1 MKEYITLALTVIGG
15 LGGWAMLKYLFNWST
30 ERRKAESEAKKG
42 EIEVMRSV
50 LNTLDE
56 KVKQLSEKVDELY
69 KQVHQLENEKL
80 QLIIKNNELSLALK
94 EAQNNVCLRPDDECL
109 KRMPPRDYCRL
120 RKLARGEY
128 DKFYKDIDNEQ
139 KEKGNDENNGVFE
152 IPDKGRDA

>member
-15 LGGWAMLKYLFNWST
+15 LGGWAMLKYLINWST
-30 ERRKAESEAKKG
+30 ERRKSETEAKKG

-56 KVKQLSEKVDELY
+56 KVKELSSKVDELY

-80 QLIIKNNELSLALK
+80 QLIIKNSELSLALK
-94 EAQNNVCLRPDDECL
+94 EAQNNMCLRPDDECL
-109 KRMPPRDYCRL
+109 KRMPSRDYCRL

-128 DKFYKDIDNEQ
+128 DKFYNDIDAKQNGNE
-139 KEKGNDENNGVFE
+139 NDGVSE
-152 IPDKGRDA
+152 IADKGGNA

>member
-15 LGGWAMLKYLFNWST
+15 LGGWAMLKYLINWST
-30 ERRKAESEAKKG
+30 ERRKSETEAKKG

-56 KVKQLSEKVDELY
+56 KVKELSSKVDELY

-80 QLIIKNNELSLALK
+80 QLIIKNSELSLALK
-94 EAQNNVCLRPDDECL
+94 EAQNNMCLRPDDECL

-128 DKFYKDIDNEQ
+128 DKFYNNTETEQ
-139 KEKGNDENNGVFE
+139 KQNKNENNGISE
-152 IPDKGRDA
+152 IADKGGDA